1 MATVDTIREL
11 QASGTEAIGAARELD
26 ELEALRLE
34 YLGKKG
40 SLTKI
45 LRGMG
50 ELPADERPLIGKA
63 VNVAREALEE
73 ALAVKH
79 EELSAAALDARI
91 MADAIDVTL
100 PARSV
105 RVGHEHVISQ
115 IVTEIEDVFIGLGYS
130 IADGPYVETE
140 YYNFT
145 SLNTPADHPSRSP
158 RDTFYVNDGSGA
170 AVSNFLLRTQT
181 TPVQM
186 RVMEAQKPPIYII
199 CPGVVFRPDTA
210 DASHLPQ
217 FTQIEG
223 LVVDKHITFADL
235 KGTLDYF
242 AHQMFGDELK
252 TRYRPHFF
260 PFTEPSA
267 ELDVSCSACGGKG
280 CKFCKGE
287 GWIEVLGCGM
297 VDEQVL
303 INAGIDPVEYSGF
316 AFGIGAER
324 VACLRYGLSDIRE
337 LVQNDMRFLEQF

>member
-1 MATVDTIREL
+1 MKKVDEVRAIQQEGEEAFANAVEL
-11 QASGTEAIGAARELD
+11 VA
-26 ELEALRLE
+26 LEAFRLQ

-45 LRGMG
+45 LRSMG
-50 ELPADERPLIGKA
+50 DLSAEERPVVGKE
-63 VNVAREALEE
+63 VNAARFALETAFEKRKLELEDEALN
-73 ALAVKH
+73 
-79 EELSAAALDARI
+79 ARI
-91 MADAIDVTL
+91 SADALDVTL
-100 PARSV
+100 PARTM
-105 RVGHEHVISQ
+105 REGHEHVITQ
-115 IVTEIEDVFIGLGYS
+115 IVSEIEDIFIGLGYS
-130 IADGPYVETE
+130 VADGPYIETE

-145 SLNTPADHPSRSP
+145 SLNTPPDHPSRSP
-158 RDTFYVNDGSGA
+158 RDTFYVNDDTPGI
-170 AVSNFLLRTQT
+170 VSNLLLRTQT
-181 TPVQM
+181 SPVQM
-186 RVMEAQKPPIYII
+186 RVMETQKPPIYIL
-199 CPGVVFRPDTA
+199 CPGKVFRPDTA

-223 LVVDKHITFADL
+223 LVVDEGITFADL

-242 AHQMFGDELK
+242 ARCIFGSERK

-267 ELDVSCSACGGKG
+267 ELDVSCAACEGKG

-297 VDEQVL
+297 VDNQVL
-303 INAGIDPVEYSGF
+303 NNAGIDAERYSGF

-324 VACLRYGLSDIRE
+324 VVCLRYGLGDIRE